1 MKTRTLEFVL
11 GLIGGIVG
19 IILSL
24 LVVLGGGVIANLGL
38 GVGEDALGG
47 AIMLTGILAI
57 VASVLGIVG
66 SIVVR
71 KKGLAGGIIMVIA
84 AVGGFICLSTGY
96 LIPAIILAVAGL
108 LGIFRKVQA
117 ADNSVTK

>member
-11 GLIGGIVG
+11 GLIGGLVG
-19 IILSL
+19 IVLSL
-24 LVVLGGGVIANLGL
+24 LVVLGGGAIASLGL
-38 GVGEDALGG
+38 GVGEDVVGG

-71 KKGLAGGIIMVIA
+71 KKAVVGGIIMIIA

-108 LGIFRKVQA
+108 LGIFRKVEA
-117 ADNSVTK
+117 AGSGITK